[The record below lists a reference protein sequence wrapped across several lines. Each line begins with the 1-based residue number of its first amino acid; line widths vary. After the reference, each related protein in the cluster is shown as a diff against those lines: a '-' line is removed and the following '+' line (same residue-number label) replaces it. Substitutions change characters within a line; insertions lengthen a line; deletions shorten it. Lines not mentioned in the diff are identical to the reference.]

1 MKAVNCSATLL
12 SPLSA
17 LIRAAKLRNYLP
29 ASNKNLYITANVLNG
44 DI

>member
-17 LIRAAKLRNYLP
+17 LIRAANLRNCLP